1 MEDLARLA
9 KRQEVPVTAMP
20 DSNDDDGFNMTWHGK
35 TVHVDVSAIQGPLS
49 FSIAPLL
56 KASTAVEDEV
66 FDCEADGPM
75 QPLPGSS
82 AHPAS
87 VNVAASKSDHQACIP
102 VKRTKQSSNNRR
114 RKYRRL
120 EKGAQAGYT
129 PRVDVFRRFVLQ
141 SIPTPTNL
149 DFATLPV
156 NNGAY
161 SAGTF
166 KIPNSDRLVTVE
178 EALKLGLTY
187 VPWKGIDS
195 KPYFDSEGR
204 LVCVAA
210 GRPDDARF
218 LAAADAV
225 FEHLAVAGKA
235 AAFRKSHV
243 EHPRGAFPA
252 VNVGIT
258 HGQGTQRPV
267 NLQTHELK
275 GVVEELLADENVQRL
290 ATFGSACFALW
301 APHVYGYYK
310 EHLDKLFERMPDLR
324 RIFPKSVFP
333 TAAFNFGPNVWTFK
347 HRDVKNC
354 PFGFCAI
361 QSLGRFDPTKGG
373 HLILWELGLIIEFPP
388 GSLILIPS
396 ATITH
401 SNVPVAEGEERASF
415 TQYAA
420 GGLFRFVDYGF
431 CTEIDLKERDYDRYI
446 KMREAKPDRWQAGLD
461 LLTKLQD
468 LWPDRD

>member
-1 MEDLARLA
+1 MLRLL
-9 KRQEVPVTAMP
+9 T
-20 DSNDDDGFNMTWHGK
+20 H
-35 TVHVDVSAIQGPLS
+35 
-49 FSIAPLL
+49 LL
-56 KASTAVEDEV
+56 
-66 FDCEADGPM
+66 
-75 QPLPGSS
+75 
-82 AHPAS
+82 
-87 VNVAASKSDHQACIP
+87 
-102 VKRTKQSSNNRR
+102 
-114 RKYRRL
+114 
-120 EKGAQAGYT
+120 
-129 PRVDVFRRFVLQ
+129 
-141 SIPTPTNL
+141 
-149 DFATLPV
+149 
-156 NNGAY
+156 
-161 SAGTF
+161 
-166 KIPNSDRLVTVE
+166 
-178 EALKLGLTY
+178 
-187 VPWKGIDS
+187 
-195 KPYFDSEGR
+195 
-204 LVCVAA
+204 
-210 GRPDDARF
+210 
-218 LAAADAV
+218 
-225 FEHLAVAGKA
+225 
-235 AAFRKSHV
+235 
-243 EHPRGAFPA
+243 
-252 VNVGIT
+252 
-258 HGQGTQRPV
+258 
-267 NLQTHELK
+267 
-275 GVVEELLADENVQRL
+275 
-290 ATFGSACFALW
+290 SACFALW

-310 EHLDKLFERMPDLR
+310 EHLDKLFERMPELH

-373 HLILWELGLIIEFPP
+373 HIILWELGLIIEFPP